1 MTRSAR
7 VRRCCA
13 ADRWLLAIGVWASGE
28 GTLTHAWR
36 DFGLNACLCR
46 RGSSSKSL
54 STTHTDTIHLISG
67 GVSEKI
73 GNHFT
78 SGFFGSSFYPT
89 NDLSLDTLN
98 LGKLWQLQNNT
109 FHPTW
114 GRMSL
119 SSVVAHTLIT
129 QRNLRALCQL
139 LSPSCN

>member
-1 MTRSAR
+1 M
-7 VRRCCA
+7 VCCERLA
-13 ADRWLLAIGVWASGE
+13 FLLLLFCLALLAEVVVVAVVALVLFLLVNERKI
-28 GTLTHAWR
+28 
-36 DFGLNACLCR
+36 
-46 RGSSSKSL
+46 SSSKSL